1 MVSAFTIQ
9 EFRDVMTSS
18 SSLQAEDGSWYH
30 EETPTYAQDL
40 EILDFYTA
48 LARGIWYGLYAGI
61 YHEKKHLDERCLS
74 DSIHDEIKEIM
85 EFFAYGELNQVFK
98 LADSVSSLYF
108 DNKLYCGGQVLGED
122 LKHHCEERSCTSG

>member
-1 MVSAFTIQ
+1 MKSLFLPLVSAFTIQ

-18 SSLQAEDGSWYH
+18 NNIADDSSWYH
-30 EETPTYAQDL
+30 EETPIYEHDL
-40 EILDFYTA
+40 ETLDFYTA

-74 DSIHDEIKEIM
+74 DSIHDEIQQIM
-85 EFFAYGELNQVFK
+85 EFFAYGELNQIFK

-108 DNKLYCGGQVLGED
+108 DNKLYCGGYVLEED
-122 LKHHCEERSCTSG
+122 IK